1 MKIVFLNTDPSVVM
15 TYDTV
20 QGLHSVWAL
29 RRVKT
34 EVRVKADHFLI
45 EKDS

>member
-1 MKIVFLNTDPSVVM
+1 MKIVFLHTDPSIVM

-20 QGLHSVWAL
+20 QGLHYVWAL

-34 EVRVKADHFLI
+34 EVRVKASHFLT